1 MTSKVLIIEDDPHLL
16 PVIAEA
22 FSRGGFATLSADD
35 GAAGMRIFNAECPV
49 LVVTD
54 IVMAEKEGLATI
66 IELKANPSPPKVIA
80 ISGGGLIAGSTV
92 LRWAKHLGADEVMA
106 KPFQMAALVAAAR
119 QLLAHS

>member
-1 MTSKVLIIEDDPHLL
+1 MASKVLIIEDDTYLL

-22 FSRGGFATLSADD
+22 FNRGGFETLSAND
-35 GAAGMRIFNAECPV
+35 GNAGMRIFHAERPV

-54 IVMAEKEGLATI
+54 IVMADKEGLATI
-66 IELKANPSPPKVIA
+66 IELKKNPSPPKVIA
-80 ISGGGLIAGSTV
+80 ISGGGRIAGSHV

-119 QLLAHS
+119 QLLAQ